1 MTSNGTL
8 NLETHTFKLLFS
20 RREHILPSP
29 TPSSPTGAGAGGAA
43 SPNPSKSG
51 WRCFAALTPAPEPDD
66 GTRLVATLVAID
78 DKGAIKVKI
87 EPEADGRDVPEAFR
101 AFKKDVEMRLERL
114 LRDVPDGGGE
124 RGARAGAGG
133 GAGGES
139 GNGRKAGQRG
149 GQRGGQSEREMVQ
162 ATVRKAEGE
171 LVDAPPAYG
180 DLKRG

>member
-20 RREHILPSP
+20 RRQHVLPSP
-29 TPSSPTGAGAGGAA
+29 TSSPSPSTGG
-43 SPNPSKSG
+43 SSSSKPG
-51 WRCFAALTPAPEPDD
+51 WRCLAALTPTPEPDD

-124 RGARAGAGG
+124 GGRRAGASG
-133 GAGGES
+133 GARG

-149 GQRGGQSEREMVQ
+149 GKSEREMVQ

-180 DLKRG
+180 DVKRG